1 MTTSMS
7 IIKVEVSIPEAIKA
21 LEEFRINR
29 KQALDS
35 LRKSLKNV
43 VSQSLDQ
50 LLESEMTLFLGR
62 PDQEGNK
69 RNGSY
74 ERTYALKGIGAV
86 RIKMPTDRRRQ
97 FQSLVIPS
105 HEQIDPHLKED
116 LAVLHLAGISTR
128 MLAMM
133 SRRLLGLEVSSDTV
147 TKSLATVEDAA
158 RQWLIRPLE
167 GKYWALFIDGTNF
180 RVQRRGSTAKEPSL
194 VVLGIDD
201 SQRMSILAIEP
212 GTKDN
217 VESWESVFS
226 ELIRRGLRV
235 GEVRIGIMDGLPGL
249 ERLFRE
255 TFPKAVTAR
264 CWVHALKNAV
274 AKTPARLR
282 EVFKKAA
289 HRVMY
294 AGSENEARQAFE
306 DLKGLMGSDAD
317 RAIRCLEK
325 DLDSLLAHYRFD
337 RDVWRVL
344 KTTNPIERV
353 NREFKRR
360 TKSMDSLGERTLET
374 LLGFIALRL
383 EAGWQRI
390 PVNAKGLANLKNVKQ
405 NVFEGAMNNLEL
417 VR

>member
-235 GEVRIGIMDGLPGL
+235 GEVRIGI
-249 ERLFRE
+249 
-255 TFPKAVTAR
+255 T
-264 CWVHALKNAV
+264 
-274 AKTPARLR
+274 
-282 EVFKKAA
+282 
-289 HRVMY
+289 
-294 AGSENEARQAFE
+294 
-306 DLKGLMGSDAD
+306 
-317 RAIRCLEK
+317 
-325 DLDSLLAHYRFD
+325 
-337 RDVWRVL
+337 
-344 KTTNPIERV
+344 
-353 NREFKRR
+353 
-360 TKSMDSLGERTLET
+360 
-374 LLGFIALRL
+374 
-383 EAGWQRI
+383 
-390 PVNAKGLANLKNVKQ
+390 
-405 NVFEGAMNNLEL
+405 
-417 VR
+417 